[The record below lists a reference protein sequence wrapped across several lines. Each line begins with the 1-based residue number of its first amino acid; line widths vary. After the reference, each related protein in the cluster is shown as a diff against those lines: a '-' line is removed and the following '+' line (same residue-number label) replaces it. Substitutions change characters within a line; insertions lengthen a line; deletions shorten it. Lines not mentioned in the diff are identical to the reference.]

1 MDCLQ
6 PSVVVGQTTEGALV
20 GGAGPGWVGC
30 EATPH
35 VVVAGPLQA
44 SVAFLCGW
52 LCDPWVHGAAVVVL
66 VSGAESLHAC
76 LHGPRRLEP
85 GSSHGCWQGPGDGGQ
100 QSTSY

>member
-66 VSGAESLHAC
+66 VSGAESLPK
-76 LHGPRRLEP
+76 LLV
-85 GSSHGCWQGPGDGGQ
+85 S
-100 QSTSY
+100 